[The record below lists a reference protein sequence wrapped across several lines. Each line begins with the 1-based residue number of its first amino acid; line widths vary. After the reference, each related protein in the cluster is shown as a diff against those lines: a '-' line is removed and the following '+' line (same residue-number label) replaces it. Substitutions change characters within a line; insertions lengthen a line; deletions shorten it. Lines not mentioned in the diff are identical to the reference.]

1 MDIKGKVALITGG
14 ASGLGLATAEKLLAA
29 GSKIMLVDLNEDNII
44 TIRPENIKLSKN
56 NDFNDNSFKGLIKS
70 VIFSGT
76 HTRYKIIVNDLELE
90 CSLQSVGLQ
99 DIKTDDTIYVHLP
112 SDKIWAMNE

>member
-1 MDIKGKVALITGG
+1 MIIHSK
-14 ASGLGLATAEKLLAA
+14 AS
-29 GSKIMLVDLNEDNII
+29 LNQ
-44 TIRPENIKLSKN
+44 LY
-56 NDFNDNSFKGLIKS
+56 
-70 VIFSGT
+70 FSGT
-76 HTRYKIIVNDLELE
+76 HTRYKIIVKDLELE

>member
-1 MDIKGKVALITGG
+1 MIGSLRWEARISRCADHPALGQSPTGLRRDKVW
-14 ASGLGLATAEKLLAA
+14 SQ
-29 GSKIMLVDLNEDNII
+29 
-44 TIRPENIKLSKN
+44 KN
-56 NDFNDNSFKGLIKS
+56 NDFNDNSFKGFIKS

-76 HTRYKIIVNDLELE
+76 HTRYKIVVNDLELE

>member
-1 MDIKGKVALITGG
+1 MNLD
-14 ASGLGLATAEKLLAA
+14 LGFEFIIHYNGENYT
-29 GSKIMLVDLNEDNII
+29 DLNEDNII

>member
-1 MDIKGKVALITGG
+1 MN
-14 ASGLGLATAEKLLAA
+14 EKILFKEGFINL
-29 GSKIMLVDLNEDNII
+29 KNKYLDNIEVKNLIFESKSLLNKAI
-44 TIRPENIKLSKN
+44 TNKN
-56 NDFNDNSFKGLIKS
+56 QLNDLKISENDFNDNSFKGLIKS

-76 HTRYKIIVNDLELE
+76 HTRYKIIVKNLELE

>member
-1 MDIKGKVALITGG
+1 M
-14 ASGLGLATAEKLLAA
+14 
-29 GSKIMLVDLNEDNII
+29 
-44 TIRPENIKLSKN
+44 
-56 NDFNDNSFKGLIKS
+56 IKS

>member
-1 MDIKGKVALITGG
+1 MEHSQV
-14 ASGLGLATAEKLLAA
+14 
-29 GSKIMLVDLNEDNII
+29 
-44 TIRPENIKLSKN
+44 N
-56 NDFNDNSFKGLIKS
+56 N
-70 VIFSGT
+70 
-76 HTRYKIIVNDLELE
+76 LELE